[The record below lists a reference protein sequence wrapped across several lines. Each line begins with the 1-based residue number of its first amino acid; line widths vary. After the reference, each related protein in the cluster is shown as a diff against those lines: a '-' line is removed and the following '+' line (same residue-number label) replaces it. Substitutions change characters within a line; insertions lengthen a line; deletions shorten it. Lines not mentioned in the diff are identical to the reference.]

1 MERASTDKDN
11 NANNEEVPEKSKGEV
26 QEEAEVP
33 QFGGRN
39 DGSGRF
45 YCNSLHPG
53 VHEGPWVPTRA
64 ELEAWDRSQE
74 EARDRTREQ
83 EG

>member
-11 NANNEEVPEKSKGEV
+11 NANNEEV